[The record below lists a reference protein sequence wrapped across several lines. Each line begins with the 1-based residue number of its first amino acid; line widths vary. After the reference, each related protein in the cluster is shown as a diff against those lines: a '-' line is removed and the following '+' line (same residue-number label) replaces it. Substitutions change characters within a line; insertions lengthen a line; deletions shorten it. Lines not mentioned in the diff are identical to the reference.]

1 MNITEAVTRHR
12 RPATRP
18 PTVPEHLTAALD
30 LSRRYEGWLNPPG
43 RPCRCRFCTGT
54 APTRPPED

>member
-1 MNITEAVTRHR
+1 MIR
-12 RPATRP
+12 RRTAGIRP
-18 PTVPEHLTAALD
+18 PTVPEHLAAALD
-30 LSRRYEGWLNPPG
+30 LGRHYEGWLNPPG